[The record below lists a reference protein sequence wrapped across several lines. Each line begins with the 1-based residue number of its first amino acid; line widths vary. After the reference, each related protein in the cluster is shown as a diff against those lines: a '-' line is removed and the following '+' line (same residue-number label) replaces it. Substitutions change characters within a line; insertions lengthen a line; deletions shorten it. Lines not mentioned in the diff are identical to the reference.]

1 MKKLKFFSKITVL
14 AAIAVCLF
22 ACFLLMGNA
31 AATANAEGAEII
43 APTNPE
49 NAPAEGG
56 EAPDEEAGG
65 EGLQTLV
72 DGFLAQLKAK
82 YGEDYETYYNAILAE
97 WGSVEE
103 YLLSLVT
110 EDTPD
115 VAADGWRAFIA
126 WLGEYSPVWGSILA
140 ILCILIVILFGKKAL
155 KRVGEWLTGA
165 GGKFKT
171 VFASINKMYAA
182 HIAEQKAILRLLG
195 ENEKF
200 KTEREALEQS
210 VKEIEADDEL

>member
-22 ACFLLMGNA
+22 ACFFLMGNA

-43 APTNPE
+43 APTDPE

-115 VAADGWRAFIA
+115 VAADGWRAFVA
-126 WLGEYSPVWGSILA
+126 WLREYSPVWASILA
-140 ILCILIVILFGKKAL
+140 IICILIVILFGKRAL
-155 KRVGEWLTGA
+155 KRVS
-165 GGKFKT
+165 KFKT

-200 KTEREALEQS
+200 KAEREALENS

>member
-1 MKKLKFFSKITVL
+1 MKNLKFFSKITVL

-22 ACFLLMGNA
+22 ACFFFMGNA
-31 AATANAEGAEII
+31 AATANAEGAEITMP
-43 APTNPE
+43 AEPE
-49 NAPAEGG
+49 NQLAEGG
-56 EAPDEEAGG
+56 EAPDGEAGG

-72 DGFLAQLKAK
+72 DGFLSQLKAK

-115 VAADGWRAFIA
+115 VAADGWRAFVA

-200 KTEREALEQS
+200 KAEREALENS